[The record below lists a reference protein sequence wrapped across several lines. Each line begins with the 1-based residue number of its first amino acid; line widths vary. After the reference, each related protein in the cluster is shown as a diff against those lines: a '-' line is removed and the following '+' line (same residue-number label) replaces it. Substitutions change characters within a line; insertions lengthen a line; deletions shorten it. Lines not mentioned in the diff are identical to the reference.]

1 MYDDFVDLR
10 SNDLSSESFWPSFTD
25 IMMVVVM
32 IFLLTS
38 TILMVRNWE
47 LIDQLRSSILA
58 ERQASEIIE
67 YTSQENAT
75 LEEQL
80 ANAQNEISILRVQ
93 LMQASEQTSSL
104 QDSLSDRDNQIII
117 ITSENQAIQNTLLES
132 NRQLTDLSGQIQQL
146 QIELSSLR
154 SNIAEQA
161 SELKDSRDQIIILT
175 REKDSQAS
183 AMINIEA
190 TYDELKVKYDKL
202 IKPARTAKGKH
213 VVEVHHQ
220 RVDGVERIR
229 FKGENDTTYRT
240 VTAKELHAELAKAK
254 KEHPKS
260 LYIKIIIP
268 KDSGLSYSEAWT
280 FMKGLLEKYD
290 YYYQ

>member
-58 ERQASEIIE
+58 EQQASEIIE

-104 QDSLSDRDNQIII
+104 QDSLADRDNQIII
-117 ITSENQAIQNTLLES
+117 ITSENQSIQNTLLES
-132 NRQLTDLSGQIQQL
+132 NRQITDLSGQIQQL
-146 QIELSSLR
+146 QIELGSLR
-154 SNIAEQA
+154 SNIAKQA
-161 SELKDSRDQIIILT
+161 SELKESRDQIIILT
-175 REKDSQAS
+175 REKDSQTS
-183 AMINIEA
+183 ALINIEA
-190 TYDELKVKYDKL
+190 TYDQLKVKYDKL

-220 RVDGVERIR
+220 RVDGAERIR
-229 FKGENDTTYRT
+229 FKGENDTAYRT
-240 VTAKELHAELAKAK
+240 VTAKELHAELKKAK

-268 KDSGLSYSEAWT
+268 KDSGLSYNEAWT